1 MTPAATTVGEGE
13 EESEERADKDQV
25 RVLLN
30 EIIQTNILSLVSDVV
45 KPQLDELSVATSVV
59 NEAFECEDEKKDLES
74 VIDIEPSTLS
84 YLIERRRLS
93 TIDENLDS
101 PNLTLASHKNVEQKQ
116 HIKFL
121 FDEAEEEAYNQE
133 VINEVQKEIY
143 NRKEFLLNEVEE
155 EIYNQEVLVN
165 GVDNPDNSDEEV
177 SNSGKFTSPIFV

>member
-1 MTPAATTVGEGE
+1 M
-13 EESEERADKDQV
+13 
-25 RVLLN
+25 
-30 EIIQTNILSLVSDVV
+30 SDVV

-74 VIDIEPSTLS
+74 VIDIEPNTLS

-121 FDEAEEEAYNQE
+121 FDETEEEAYNQDVFDE
-133 VINEVQKEIY
+133 VKEEIY
-143 NRKEFLLNEVEE
+143 NMKDTGCKNQDFLFDETEE
-155 EIYNQEVLVN
+155 EIYNAEVN
-165 GVDNPDNSDEEV
+165 AVDNIDNSDEEV

>member
-1 MTPAATTVGEGE
+1 M
-13 EESEERADKDQV
+13 
-25 RVLLN
+25 
-30 EIIQTNILSLVSDVV
+30 SDVV
-45 KPQLDELSVATSVV
+45 KPQLDELSVATSAV

-74 VIDIEPSTLS
+74 VIDIEPNTLS

-121 FDEAEEEAYNQE
+121 FDETEEEAYNQDVFDE
-133 VINEVQKEIY
+133 VKEEIY
-143 NRKEFLLNEVEE
+143 NMKDTGCKNQDFLFDETEE
-155 EIYNQEVLVN
+155 EIYNAEVN
-165 GVDNPDNSDEEV
+165 AVDNIDNSDEEV

>member
-1 MTPAATTVGEGE
+1 M
-13 EESEERADKDQV
+13 
-25 RVLLN
+25 
-30 EIIQTNILSLVSDVV
+30 SDVV

-74 VIDIEPSTLS
+74 VIDIEPNTLS

-121 FDEAEEEAYNQE
+121 FDEAEEEVYNQE
-133 VINEVQKEIY
+133 VFEEVKQEIY
-143 NRKEFLLNEVEE
+143 NKKELGNSSDYLFDEAEE
-155 EIYNQEVLVN
+155 EIYNQEILV
-165 GVDNPDNSDEEV
+165 VDKPDNSDEEV
-177 SNSGKFTSPIFV
+177 SGKFTSPIFV